1 VPLLEMLAKEMVVI
15 EKFVTMVTCDGRV
28 GSLMAVHMYA
38 ESRWLFGLE
47 VTFVAAQKWPMYFH
61 VLHVLMGFIEL

>member
-1 VPLLEMLAKEMVVI
+1 MLAKELVVS
-15 EKFVTMVTCDGRV
+15 EEFVTMVTRDGRV

-47 VTFVAAQKWPMYFH
+47 VTFVAAQKWPVCFD